1 MSKKEYDWKSI
12 EILINGKTLNVKSM
26 EYYPEHGLR
35 GYDITF
41 NSETDQIEKV
51 KRVEVELKE
60 LRQMLEFRKAKNELK
75 ETFFEMLRL
84 KQIAEW
90 LNKKLSK

>member
-1 MSKKEYDWKSI
+1 MRKKECDWKSI
-12 EILINGKTLNVKSM
+12 EILINGKTLNVKSV
-26 EYYPEHGLR
+26 EHYPEHGLR
-35 GYDITF
+35 GYDITL

-51 KRVEVELKE
+51 KRMEVELKE